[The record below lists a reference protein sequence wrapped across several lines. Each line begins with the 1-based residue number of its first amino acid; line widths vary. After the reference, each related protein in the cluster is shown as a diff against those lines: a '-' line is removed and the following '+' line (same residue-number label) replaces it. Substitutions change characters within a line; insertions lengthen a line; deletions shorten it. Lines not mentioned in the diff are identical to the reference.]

1 MDDAARDY
9 ADAWHRSFARRF
21 GWGSVFRRFMLHPAA
36 AGVAARA
43 AGPRLVRFAME
54 RMRPLPM
61 EGA

>member
-54 RMRPLPM
+54 RMR
-61 EGA
+61 AV